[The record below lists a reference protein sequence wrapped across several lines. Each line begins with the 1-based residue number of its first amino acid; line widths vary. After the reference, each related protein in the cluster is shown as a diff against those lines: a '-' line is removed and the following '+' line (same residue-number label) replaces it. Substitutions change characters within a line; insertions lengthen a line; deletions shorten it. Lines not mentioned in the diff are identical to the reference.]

1 MFIQLQIPYKAAQV
15 PSSMNAEATIR
26 SHRIVPVVVLD
37 TVESASPLADALVS
51 GGLPIAE
58 VTFRTPVAAECMKT
72 LSARGDILVGAGTVT
87 SAELVDIAH
96 DNGANFIVCP
106 GFHES
111 AVKRSLELGLPVYPG
126 VITPSDIARAME
138 YGLKAVKF
146 FPAETFGGVSTLK
159 ALAGPYN
166 EMKFI
171 PTGGINSANIKS
183 YLELD
188 SVLACG
194 GSWMVDRKL
203 VNAGEYQ
210 KIADLTTEAVQLTQ

>member
-1 MFIQLQIPYKAAQV
+1 
-15 PSSMNAEATIR
+15 MNAQATIQDR
-26 SHRIVPVVVLD
+26 RIVPVVVLD
-37 TVESASPLADALVS
+37 SVESASPLADALVS

-58 VTFRTPVAAECMKT
+58 VTFRTPVAAQCMQA
-72 LSARGDILVGAGTVT
+72 LSDRGDVLVGAGTVT

-126 VITPSDIARAME
+126 VVTPSDIARAME
-138 YGLKAVKF
+138 YGLEAVKF
-146 FPAETFGGVSTLK
+146 FPAETFGGVPTLK
-159 ALAGPYN
+159 ALAGPYH

-171 PTGGINSANIKS
+171 PTGGINSGNISS
-183 YLELD
+183 YLALD

-203 VNAGEYQ
+203 VNSGEFET
-210 KIADLTTEAVQLTQ
+210 IAHLTSEAVQLTQSS

>member
-1 MFIQLQIPYKAAQV
+1 
-15 PSSMNAEATIR
+15 MNAQEIIQ

-37 TVESASPLADALVS
+37 SVESASPLADALVR

-58 VTFRTPVAAECMKT
+58 VTFRTSAATESMKA
-72 LSARGDILVGAGTVT
+72 LAARGDILVGAGTVT

-96 DNGANFIVCP
+96 DSGANFIVCP

-111 AVKRSLELGLPVYPG
+111 AVKRGLELGLPVYPG

-138 YGLKAVKF
+138 YGLGAVKF
-146 FPAETFGGVSTLK
+146 FPAETFGGASALK
-159 ALAGPYN
+159 ALAGPYH

-171 PTGGINSANIKS
+171 PTGGINSSNIKS
-183 YLELD
+183 YLALN

-203 VNAGEYQ
+203 INAGSFDQ
-210 KIADLTTEAVQLTQ
+210 IAQLTSEAVQMTY

>member
-1 MFIQLQIPYKAAQV
+1 MAPQ
-15 PSSMNAEATIR
+15 ATIQN
-26 SHRIVPVVVLD
+26 HRIVPVVVLD
-37 TVESASPLADALVS
+37 SDESANPLADALVQ

-58 VTFRTPVAAECMKT
+58 VTFRTPAATACMKT
-72 LSARGDILVGAGTVT
+72 LADRGDILVGAGTVT
-87 SAELVDIAH
+87 SAALVDIAH

-146 FPAETFGGVSTLK
+146 FPAETFGGISTLK
-159 ALAGPYN
+159 ALAGPYHD
-166 EMKFI
+166 MKFI
-171 PTGGINSANIKS
+171 PTGGINSSNIGT
-183 YLELD
+183 YLALD

-203 VNAGEYQ
+203 VNDGAFEQ
-210 KIADLTTEAVQLTQ
+210 IATLTAEAVQLTR

>member
-1 MFIQLQIPYKAAQV
+1 
-15 PSSMNAEATIR
+15 MNAQTTIQN
-26 SHRIVPVVVLD
+26 HRIVPVVVLD
-37 TVESASPLADALVS
+37 TVESASPLADALVQ
-51 GGLPIAE
+51 GGLPVAE
-58 VTFRTPVAAECMKT
+58 VTFRTPVAAQCMKT
-72 LSARGDILVGAGTVT
+72 LASRGDILVGAGTVT

-96 DNGANFIVCP
+96 DNGASFIVCP

-138 YGLKAVKF
+138 YGLKVVKF
-146 FPAETFGGVSTLK
+146 FPAETFGGVNTLK
-159 ALAGPYN
+159 ALAGPYH

-171 PTGGINSANIKS
+171 PTGGINSSNILS

-203 VNAGEYQ
+203 VNNGEFE
-210 KIADLTTEAVQLTQ
+210 KIASLTAAATQLTQ